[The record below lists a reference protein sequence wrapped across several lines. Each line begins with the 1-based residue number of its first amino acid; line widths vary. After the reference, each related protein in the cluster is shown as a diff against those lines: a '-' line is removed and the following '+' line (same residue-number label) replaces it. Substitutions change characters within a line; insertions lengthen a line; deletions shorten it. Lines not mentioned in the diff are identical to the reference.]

1 MCVLKAAIF
10 FDLLL
15 FVKSDRT
22 AAAQE
27 DEKPYETSCAAVQQ
41 IVEFFVKSKDLKT
54 LE

>member
-27 DEKPYETSCAAVQQ
+27 DEKPYETSCAVQQ